1 MFIVPAEFSEY
12 WRQLHCTLE
21 WFNNLLH
28 LKIALGRRPVR
39 FTFFQQVF
47 RVHQS
52 GVFFLVIAP
61 FNLPAFCRIW
71 VTGIAKIG
79 RISLIAKKGI
89 ADFFASAIEFVVRAK

>member
-1 MFIVPAEFSEY
+1 M
-12 WRQLHCTLE
+12 
-21 WFNNLLH
+21 
-28 LKIALGRRPVR
+28 R

-52 GVFFLVIAP
+52 GVFFLIIAP

-71 VTGIAKIG
+71 VTGIAEIG

-89 ADFFASAIEFVVRAK
+89 ADFFASAIEFVVRAKKAQRVIYRHDRQVFSGHFGHKSSP